1 MNSEMRI
8 HIKNMVCKRCILA
21 VDNLFREFGYEPVSV
36 SLGRVELARE
46 INAENFNQIRKRLNE
61 LGFEI
66 IEDHKAR
73 IIEKI
78 KNVVI
83 EHVYKSDEEL
93 KFNFSKIIE
102 SELNMN
108 YNYLSNLFTSAEG
121 ITIEKYII
129 YQKIER
135 VKEYLVYNELTIS
148 EIAIK
153 LGYSN
158 SAHLSTQ
165 FKKVTGLTPSY
176 FKEIGQNKRKTIDQV
191 GA

>member
-1 MNSEMRI
+1 M
-8 HIKNMVCKRCILA
+8 A
-21 VDNLFREFGYEPVSV
+21 VENLFREFGHEPVSV
-36 SLGRVELARE
+36 TLGTVVLPLE
-46 INAENFNQIRKRLNE
+46 INAENLTRISKRLNE

-66 IEDHKAR
+66 IEDHKGR

-83 EHVYKSDEEL
+83 EHVYQSDEEL
-93 KFNFSKIIE
+93 QFNFSKIIE
-102 SELNMN
+102 NELNMN

-153 LGYSN
+153 LGYSS

>member
-1 MNSEMRI
+1 MKI